1 MMGHE
6 VQRLPW
12 SKGFVRIS
20 LLLDVAHLS
29 GHRHGL
35 GNLPT
40 CSTPLGVSSSI
51 KYTLRPK
58 PKQKSS
64 QEMKS
69 ALLLIGSRQEPAG
82 VALRVGR
89 QRTIFASC
97 MHGACCARTSA
108 VICIYIYMHV
118 YIFICLHIL
127 ICLSI
132 FISLF
137 THTCTYMRIYLPT
150 YKPTYPSIYLHM
162 YVGR

>member
-1 MMGHE
+1 MGHE
-6 VQRLPW
+6 VQRLAW
-12 SKGFVRIS
+12 SKGFVRMS

-29 GHRHGL
+29 GNRHGL

-64 QEMKS
+64 QEMQS

-97 MHGACCARTSA
+97 MHGACCAPTSA
-108 VICIYIYMHV
+108 VICIYIYIYIYLFTYTYLFIYI
-118 YIFICLHIL
+118 YIFIY
-127 ICLSI
+127 
-132 FISLF
+132 
-137 THTCTYMRIYLPT
+137 TYMHIHAYIPTYVQTYLPIYLPA
-150 YKPTYPSIYLHM
+150 H
-162 YVGR
+162 VCR

>member
-108 VICIYIYMHV
+108 VICIYIYACIYIYLFTYTYLFIYI
-118 YIFICLHIL
+118 YIFIY
-127 ICLSI
+127 
-132 FISLF
+132 
-137 THTCTYMRIYLPT
+137 TYMHIHAYIPTYVQTYLPIYLPA
-150 YKPTYPSIYLHM
+150 H
-162 YVGR
+162 VCR